1 MERDDPP
8 AREKLLYQLELDV
21 RDHLVELPEAELH
34 MLNERERTITE
45 FLQRHYAPPGAPAP
59 PDSFVP
65 WSPAEHQRFVLC
77 VRQAGADSR
86 SPRELWVQ
94 LASGS
99 GAPAAVQKR
108 RPGPRPH
115 SSAVRCMAGCPPYL
129 FCQCSAQGHACTSC
143 GGDDLT
149 HEKVA

>member
-8 AREKLLYQLELDV
+8 AREKLLFQLELDV

-34 MLNERERTITE
+34 RLNERERTITE

-65 WSPAEHQRFVLC
+65 WSPAEHQRFVHC

-86 SPRELWVQ
+86 SRRELWVQ

-108 RPGPRPH
+108 RPGPASHTPLLC
-115 SSAVRCMAGCPPYL
+115 AA
-129 FCQCSAQGHACTSC
+129 CQGAHRICFVSVSAQGKACTSSAC
-143 GGDDLT
+143 FPPMF
-149 HEKVA
+149 

>member
-8 AREKLLYQLELDV
+8 AREKLLFQLELDV

-34 MLNERERTITE
+34 RLNERERTITE

-65 WSPAEHQRFVLC
+65 WSPAEHQRFVHC

-86 SPRELWVQ
+86 SRRELWVQ

-108 RPGPRPH
+108 RPGPASHTPLLC
-115 SSAVRCMAGCPPYL
+115 AA
-129 FCQCSAQGHACTSC
+129 CQGAHRICFVSVSAQGK
-143 GGDDLT
+143 T
-149 HEKVA
+149 HIDKRA